1 MSSGRE
7 DEMSTLRAFGTNDLK
22 SIRRDPALFYMLVIP
37 PLMIPAARFLLPAA
51 SAYLSENFG
60 FGLVPYY
67 PMLLSFF
74 FVLQIPMLFG
84 VLVGLL
90 VLDEKDDD
98 TLMAL
103 RVTPISMTGYALYR
117 GAAAVL
123 LGALYVCIALP
134 LTGLLPSSLLPAMV
148 PVALLSGL
156 TAPVFALLL
165 AALARNKVE
174 GLALMKAL
182 SVFMLGPLAAYF
194 VGSGWQILFGVLPT
208 YWPAKAFWVAA
219 EGGAFWP
226 HVLVGLAYNLALTTL
241 LLKRFRKKVF

>member
-1 MSSGRE
+1 
-7 DEMSTLRAFGTNDLK
+7 MSTLRAFGANDLK
-22 SIRRDPALFYMLVIP
+22 SVRRDPALFYMLVIP
-37 PLMIPAARFLLPAA
+37 PLMVPAARFLLPSA
-51 SAYLSENFG
+51 SAYLSEDFG
-60 FGLVPYY
+60 FDLVPYY

-103 RVTPISMTGYALYR
+103 RVTPISMRAYTLYR

-123 LGALYVCIALP
+123 LSALYVCIALP
-134 LTGLLPSSLLPAMV
+134 LTGLLPSSLLRATV
-148 PVALLSGL
+148 PIALLSGT

-165 AALARNKVE
+165 ATLARNKVE

-182 SVFMLGPLAAYF
+182 SVLMLGPLAAYF
-194 VGSGWQILFGVLPT
+194 VGPYWQLVFGVLPT
-208 YWPAKAFWVAA
+208 YWPAKALWVAA
-219 EGGAFWP
+219 EGGISWP
-226 HVLVGLAYNLALTTL
+226 YVLAGLTYNLALTVL
-241 LLKRFRKKVF
+241 LLKRFREKVF